1 MSLNSRSRVSLV
13 PTNAVR
19 EWFMEGFIPPLVPI
33 VISDQTCHRIED
45 LPFAHTCHYDW
56 AHQVG
61 IAQLISPRSVAMKSA
76 RMDNSISV
84 SIRSCLKGSTTNGSD
99 SSLSFCSTTSASPNV
114 RAKRTI
120 TFNSYVSQSII
131 LDTPLFGDDAYGCV
145 VSDDTLSDDEL
156 DQLLSSCTRS
166 RSSTHD
172 KNMDGSAFFPVPSV
186 PTSDTLKQENF
197 AAIQALPPAELF
209 PPPLQDECNKKI
221 VFVPPSGV
229 DHVGEHDLIRSVRV
243 PPAPKLKRTFSSR
256 DLTVQKRNLELES
269 ALAQVGGAASG
280 DATFAENDSGTAN
293 VQTSRRIRRKRATF
307 STGGEDE
314 EDKDKD
320 WIVVK
325 TAIATRTGVDASE
338 DSTVRV
344 VYEVLNS
351 IEFLSQR
358 GGRVGARGVT
368 REGAVKTSIGIM
380 AEGVKV
386 RATSS

>member
-1 MSLNSRSRVSLV
+1 
-13 PTNAVR
+13 
-19 EWFMEGFIPPLVPI
+19 MEGFIPPLVPL

-45 LPFAHTCHYDW
+45 LSFAHTCHYDW

-61 IAQLISPRSVAMKSA
+61 IAQLISPRSVAMKST
-76 RMDNSISV
+76 RMDNSTSL
-84 SIRSCLKGSTTNGSD
+84 SIRSCLKGSKTNGSD
-99 SSLSFCSTTSASPNV
+99 SSLSFCSTTSASSNV

-145 VSDDTLSDDEL
+145 VSDDALSDDEL

-172 KNMDGSAFFPVPSV
+172 KNIDGSAFFPVPSV
-186 PTSDTLKQENF
+186 PSVPTSDTLKQGNF
-197 AAIQALPPAELF
+197 AAIRALPPAELF
-209 PPPLQDECNKKI
+209 PPPRYEERNKKI
-221 VFVPPSGV
+221 IFVPPSGV
-229 DHVGEHDLIRSVRV
+229 DHVGENDLIRSARV

-269 ALAQVGGAASG
+269 VLAQVGGAASG
-280 DATFAENDSGTAN
+280 DATFAENDPGTAN

-325 TAIATRTGVDASE
+325 TAIAARTSVDASE
-338 DSTVRV
+338 DSTVCV
-344 VYEVLNS
+344 VYEVLN
-351 IEFLSQR
+351 
-358 GGRVGARGVT
+358 
-368 REGAVKTSIGIM
+368 
-380 AEGVKV
+380 
-386 RATSS
+386 